1 VDDQIVE
8 ALGTGQQSINV
19 DTEGIQGGMHVR
31 QMSWHES
38 NGPPDSM
45 QFLAK
50 CHLIEKQILIL
61 LDMLSVL

>member
-8 ALGTGQQSINV
+8 GLCTGQQSINV
-19 DTEGIQGGMHVR
+19 DTEGTQGGMHVR
-31 QMSWHES
+31 RMSWRES

-50 CHLIEKQILIL
+50 CHLIEKQILIRL
-61 LDMLSVL
+61 NMLSVL